1 MLYAVSEANFAE
13 TQFLL
18 PLPASLIF
26 GDSPLNTEPHRDCKT
41 CIFWCKYSNF
51 SVCWLVSF
59 LHIAQ
64 QLNFFYLRQK
74 LRQLRLSRCTRKI
87 RKIPLYSRCSCCLLR
102 LGRNPFEHCLN
113 CSSEM
118 KKITKKICRVN
129 DSIGKNHIVT
139 VWKGKRKC
147 KKTCSTPY
155 RCQLH
160 FMTCER

>member
-1 MLYAVSEANFAE
+1 MLFAVCEANFAE

-87 RKIPLYSRCSCCLLR
+87 RKIPLYSRGSCCLLR
-102 LGRNPFEHCLN
+102 IGRNPFELLKN
-113 CSSEM
+113 CWSETKKTI
-118 KKITKKICRVN
+118 KKIGRVN
-129 DSIGKNHIVT
+129 GSAGKNHIVT
-139 VWKGKRKC
+139 VWKGKMKMQ
-147 KKTCSTPY
+147 KTCSTPI
-155 RCQLH
+155 RCYLD
-160 FMTCER
+160 FSFSNS